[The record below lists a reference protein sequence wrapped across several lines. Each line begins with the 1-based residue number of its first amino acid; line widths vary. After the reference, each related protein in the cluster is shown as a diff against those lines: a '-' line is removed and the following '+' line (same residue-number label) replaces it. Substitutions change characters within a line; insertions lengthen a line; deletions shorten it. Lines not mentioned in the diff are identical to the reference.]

1 MRSQTDQKLEVF
13 FFFTD
18 VLYVINSII
27 FTTNRTFKT
36 FNDRRFQTFL
46 TCFCDLGPL
55 KEQHVSQQ
63 YAIFTA
69 QDLAMQSLHYYNIPQ
84 EHIKITRLL
93 RDSSALPTA
102 DEIITVLDLGYFN
115 SLDQTGD
122 IGLEVGGGVSDI
134 LGMTENDERRRGKT
148 FS

>member
-1 MRSQTDQKLEVF
+1 
-13 FFFTD
+13 
-18 VLYVINSII
+18 
-27 FTTNRTFKT
+27 
-36 FNDRRFQTFL
+36 
-46 TCFCDLGPL
+46 
-55 KEQHVSQQ
+55 
-63 YAIFTA
+63 
-69 QDLAMQSLHYYNIPQ
+69 MQSLHYYNIPQ

-93 RDSSALPTA
+93 RDSSALLTA